1 MIENYRRPD
10 YEHYVFNL
18 KETVRYILE
27 GILLV
32 AAVGYF
38 FYRSFL
44 ITIMFS
50 PLILFY
56 LQIKKKSL
64 CKKRK
69 EELQIQFKDAL
80 KSVYGSLQAGYS
92 MENAFLE
99 GYRDM
104 VEYHGS
110 DSIIAK
116 EFYGIKTG
124 ICNNMNVEELVEDI
138 GKRSEV
144 EDIQDFAGILKI
156 GKQTGGNLPVLFE
169 NTMLVIEEKINVK
182 QEILTLISA
191 KRLESR
197 IMSVIPFVIIFYVD
211 TTSKGYFDVLYTG
224 VAGKILMTVCLGVY
238 IFAVWMS
245 GKIIDIEI

>member
-1 MIENYRRPD
+1 MLENYKRQD

-18 KETVRYILE
+18 KEAVRYVLE

-38 FYRSFL
+38 FYRSVL
-44 ITIMFS
+44 ITVLLS
-50 PLILFY
+50 PLILLY
-56 LQIKKKSL
+56 LRTKKKTL
-64 CKKRK
+64 CKRRK
-69 EELQIQFKDAL
+69 EELLIQFKDAL
-80 KSVYGSLQAGYS
+80 KSIHGSLQAGYS

-104 VEYHGS
+104 VEYHGPES
-110 DSIIAK
+110 VIAK

-124 ICNNMNVEELVEDI
+124 IRNNMTVEELMEDM
-138 GKRSEV
+138 GKRSGV
-144 EDIQDFAGILKI
+144 EDIQDFAGVLRV
-156 GKQTGGNLPVLFE
+156 GKQTGGNLPALFE
-169 NTMLVIEEKINVK
+169 NSMLVIEEKISVK

-224 VAGKILMTVCLGVY
+224 VAGKILMTACLGVY

-245 GKIIDIEI
+245 GRIMDIEI